1 MSLRFLSGV
10 IGACL
15 ILASCKREERNLNP
29 GAAGAI
35 VQSVQLSR
43 IQPGGSGAT
52 PAVGNELEKVAYDVN
67 EGKRLFNLYNCS
79 GCHAH
84 GGGGMGPPL
93 MDDIWIYGSESA
105 NIFNTIVEGRP
116 NGMPAWGRKIP
127 RKQIW
132 QLTGY
137 VRSLGGL
144 VATDVAPSRDDSMH
158 PHAPEAQLP
167 KETPKQ

>member
-52 PAVGNELEKVAYDVN
+52 PAVGNDLEKVAYDVN

-79 GCHAH
+79 GATRTA
-84 GGGGMGPPL
+84 GEAWVPL
-93 MDDIWIYGSESA
+93 
-105 NIFNTIVEGRP
+105 
-116 NGMPAWGRKIP
+116 
-127 RKQIW
+127 
-132 QLTGY
+132 
-137 VRSLGGL
+137 
-144 VATDVAPSRDDSMH
+144 
-158 PHAPEAQLP
+158 
-167 KETPKQ
+167 